1 LSKGIIVQKPKNKFA
16 WGDSVKIKH
25 QVPNYFHPGEIVS
38 VCAMVEISSED
49 LKVDPSLIE
58 PTWLY
63 TVEFG
68 NGDSIEVPE
77 CYLEP
82 YFDLKN

>member
-1 LSKGIIVQKPKNKFA
+1 MKKQNNKFA
-16 WGDSVKIKH
+16 WGDTVKIKH
-25 QVPNYFHPGEIVS
+25 EAPKDFHPDEIVS

-49 LKVDPSLIE
+49 LKVDPTLIE

-68 NGDSIEVPE
+68 NGYSVEVPE

-82 YFDLKN
+82 YYK